1 MESLVYYFGK
11 DRDNYYQYPT
21 DYTEDFFQKELINA
35 RNKAQIAIHRD
46 GNLLFYSYIRQLD
59 NKESKIGISLATDF
73 IFLDY
78 QDLFETLEAFYSS
91 LAESGTIIRFDDNG
105 QVTIIPNP
113 FSDEKVYLEE
123 LSKRIKAYISDVP
136 NSKRRKL
143 PVQDFSVSKD
153 DCKELSLEDGNL
165 EIALALESF
174 SNVYLSTNR
183 LEIEKVTSW
192 GAQIREKTERI
203 QQLETENE
211 KIRKQKKQY
220 RLVLF
225 LALILM
231 ACVVGLIAFN
241 NNIKGL
247 KAELEEKRNTISA
260 LRSDVEEKNTTIT
273 NLNSTVAKQ
282 KSEISRLNT
291 KVSGLN
297 TTIEELEEDKQNLK
311 NSLAK
316 LPPLIIDEIRIGSEQ
331 DKWTIIN
338 IKPGDR
344 LVSYN
349 VKYLFP
355 EISYYGIRS
364 GNFTLTHKIYNSSGK
379 LHCSCDTEVNVS
391 NGAGKTQLAAYGN
404 NNGGSWSAG
413 RYRLELW
420 YKSTLLYSK
429 DITILSN

>member
-78 QDLFETLEAFYSS
+78 QDLFETLETFYSI
-91 LAESGTIIRFDDNG
+91 LAESGTIVRFVDSG
-105 QVTIIPNP
+105 QVTINPLP

-123 LSKRIKAYISDVP
+123 LSKEIKAYISDVP
-136 NSKRRKL
+136 KNKRRKL

-153 DCKELSLEDGNL
+153 DCKELSLEDANT

-174 SNVYLSTNR
+174 SNVYISTTR

-211 KIRKQKKQY
+211 KIKKQKKQY
-220 RLVLF
+220 RLVLL
-225 LALILM
+225 LAFVLM
-231 ACVVGLIAFN
+231 GCVVGLIAFN
-241 NNIKGL
+241 NNIENL
-247 KAELEEKRNTISA
+247 KTELKENENSITALRLNIEEKKATIA
-260 LRSDVEEKNTTIT
+260 K
-273 NLNSTVAKQ
+273 LNSTVDKQ
-282 KSEISRLNT
+282 KSEISGLNT
-291 KVSGLN
+291 KVSELK

-311 NSLAK
+311 TSLSK
-316 LPPLIIDEIRIGSEQ
+316 LPPLLINDIKLGSKYYSGDDIIIH
-331 DKWTIIN
+331 
-338 IKPGDR
+338 PGNR
-344 LVSYN
+344 LVSSN
-349 VKYLFP
+349 VLYLFP
-355 EISYYGIRS
+355 ELSYTGIRS
-364 GNFTLTHKIYNSSGK
+364 EIITLTSKYMTKI
-379 LHCSCDTEVNVS
+379 
-391 NGAGKTQLAAYGN
+391 
-404 NNGGSWSAG
+404 
-413 RYRLELW
+413 
-420 YKSTLLYSK
+420 
-429 DITILSN
+429 